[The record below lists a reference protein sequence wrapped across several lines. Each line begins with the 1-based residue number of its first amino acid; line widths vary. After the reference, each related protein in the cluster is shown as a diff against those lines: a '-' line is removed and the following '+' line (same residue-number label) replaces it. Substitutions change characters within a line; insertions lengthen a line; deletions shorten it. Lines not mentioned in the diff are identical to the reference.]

1 MSDFDKKAHWENIY
15 TTKALEN
22 VSWYQR
28 IPLTSL
34 DFIDRATLTKDNA
47 IIDIGGGDSFLTD
60 HLLDLSY
67 ADLSVLDISKQAL
80 LRAQKRLGAD
90 KASKVT
96 WIEADASD
104 FQSEKKYDLWHD
116 RAAFHFLTDEI
127 EIANYVKTVKN
138 LVKTDGIIVI
148 GTFSENGPEKCSGIP
163 IKQYS
168 VSELAKVFEK
178 DFELIN
184 TQIIDHKTPFDTVQN
199 FSFCCLRKR

>member
-28 IPLTSL
+28 IPITSL

-47 IIDIGGGDSFLTD
+47 IIDVGGGDSFLID

-67 ADLSVLDISKQAL
+67 TDLSVLDISKQAL
-80 LRAQKRLGAD
+80 LRAQKRLGAE
-90 KASKVT
+90 KAAKIN
-96 WIEADASD
+96 WIEADASN
-104 FQSEKKYDLWHD
+104 FKSQKKFDLWHD
-116 RAAFHFLTDEI
+116 RAAFHFLTDETEI
-127 EIANYVKTVKN
+127 ENYVKTVKE
-138 LVKTDGIIVI
+138 LIKTDGIIVI
-148 GTFSENGPEKCSGIP
+148 GTFSENGPTKCSGIP

-168 VSELAKVFEK
+168 VTELAKVFEK

-184 TQIIDHKTPFDTVQN
+184 TQIIDHKTPFNTVQN